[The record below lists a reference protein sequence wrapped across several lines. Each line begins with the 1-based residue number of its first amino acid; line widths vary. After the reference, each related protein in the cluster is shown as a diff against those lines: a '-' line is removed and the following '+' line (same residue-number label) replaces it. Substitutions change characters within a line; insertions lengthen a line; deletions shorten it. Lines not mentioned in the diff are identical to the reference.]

1 MHSEYIEGA
10 VYTSRNWGEATMHPA
25 VTYLIYIASALVM
38 LGLFTVIY
46 TGVTRYKEFD
56 LIREGNIAAAMSYG
70 GALVG
75 FSLTLCSSIAVHASF
90 TMFLVWGL
98 AALVVQIVVYVAVA
112 QCVRGMNDAIQEN
125 NVAMGGLMGA
135 VSLAAGIVN
144 AACLT

>member
-1 MHSEYIEGA
+1 
-10 VYTSRNWGEATMHPA
+10 MHPA

-90 TMFLVWGL
+90 TMFWSGAWPRWSCKSWSTWRWRNAC
-98 AALVVQIVVYVAVA
+98 AA
-112 QCVRGMNDAIQEN
+112 
-125 NVAMGGLMGA
+125 
-135 VSLAAGIVN
+135 
-144 AACLT
+144 

>member
-1 MHSEYIEGA
+1 
-10 VYTSRNWGEATMHPA
+10 
-25 VTYLIYIASALVM
+25 
-38 LGLFTVIY
+38 
-46 TGVTRYKEFD
+46 
-56 LIREGNIAAAMSYG
+56 MSYG